1 MTEKNFLTPIQAV
14 YKAYMRSYVSDDAMR
29 NFIAAMRKF
38 FESYDKSQDENH
50 NKLFI
55 HNFLKESFYNGTNAI
70 NSADDADY
78 AIYATER
85 SRTSVPVVLIEAKH
99 VNNVSEMVL
108 VDNINRKA
116 LHELVLYYI
125 LEEEAKKNY
134 NIKNLIITDGY
145 RWFIFDKKVFLDSF
159 IRDRKFV
166 KQVMDMEKSHEYN
179 RPDIYQ
185 KLIKPKVEEVQE
197 ELVFTYFDISRFEN
211 RLDDE
216 DIAEDKALRGVYK
229 VLSPVHL
236 LQLPFIADHNT
247 INRRFYNELL
257 YILGLHEEKD
267 KNSGLLKIKRLPASQ
282 QQYFSMLEQAMQ
294 KLEDYGIK
302 KEDEKFEI
310 ALGLVIE
317 WINRFLF
324 LKLLEAQLQD
334 MGYKKQLMTSERIP
348 DYCAFYELC
357 MRILAKPYNERTD
370 KMNELFGDV
379 PYLNSSLFELS
390 ESEKKYFSINAI
402 CTRGMKVYPQTVVL
416 INGKK
421 PKDEISS
428 LDYLFRFLASY
439 NYGADSLET
448 KEADTII
455 SASVLGLIFEKINGY
470 KDGAF
475 FTPGYVTEYM
485 CHDVIRK
492 AVVDKFNE
500 VKGWQCKDFEELKEC
515 IDYGNRDVRCEANDI
530 VNQIKICDPAVG
542 SGHFLVSALNELI
555 LVKAELRIL
564 QDHTEV
570 PNRIKEYKIHV
581 ESDELVLLDE
591 DNKQFKYRP
600 SSVESQ
606 TIQRALFEEKR
617 TIIENCLFGVD
628 LNPKSVDICRLR
640 LWIELLKNAYYY
652 NDNGV
657 RHLQTLPNIDI
668 NIKHGNSLLS
678 KFPVRSGKSISSE
691 MLTEESLKK
700 YFDNV
705 AEFKNCSDK
714 VRKADIRKE
723 IEDFKLSFEA
733 SGYQQD
739 LFGQKKSRKKI
750 VGESHYAEALEWM
763 IEFPEVLSDK
773 GVFKGFDVIIGNPP
787 YVSLGNQ
794 KDLSGI
800 YQRMVDTHDN
810 VYSTYDSKGDLYIL
824 FVERALSLL
833 KEKGRL
839 SFIIPNK
846 WMKIGAG
853 RGLRHLLSNKDLTEL
868 VDFKDHQIFPEAT
881 TYTCIVNIINQDA
894 SDKLRIANVPIFKK
908 DELKAK
914 AEEAFETFSRDD
926 FNESI
931 WVTSSVKKNR
941 LLKEIQ
947 KNNSSLEDYCCGQA
961 NIGLITGLTDAFV
974 ISEEKKEQLIEA
986 DDSAKDI
993 LRPMLRG
1000 KGMIAFQ
1007 KPTVDQYLV
1016 FLPKGFTKK
1025 GMGIPEDAPKPS
1037 EKEAWEWVRSNYPSI
1052 ASHME
1057 EFEGDGKK
1065 RSDSHK
1071 GDYWWELRA
1080 CTYYEE
1086 FCKPK
1091 IMYQVMPTK
1100 PCFIYNKEHTF
1111 CNNSVWFIQKDDKA
1125 LLALLNSKVAWWL
1138 MNELCPMIQNGCQLI
1153 WDNFK
1158 LLPIPRKLPELLATL
1173 ADELMAAKDNNDDEL
1188 FDAKYEELNEVV
1200 REAYNID

>member
-1 MTEKNFLTPIQAV
+1 MTEKNFLTPTQAV

-38 FESYDKSQDENH
+38 FESYDRSQDENH

-99 VNNVSEMVL
+99 VNNVSEMVS

-166 KQVMDMEKSHEYN
+166 KKVMDMEKSHEYN

-197 ELVFTYFDISRFEN
+197 KLVFTYFDISRFEN

-282 QQYFSMLEQAMQ
+282 RQYFSMLEQAML

-390 ESEKKYFSINAI
+390 ESERKFFSINAI
-402 CTRGMKVYPQTVVL
+402 CTRGMNVYPQTMVL

-421 PKDEISS
+421 PEKEISS

-448 KEADTII
+448 KEPDTII

-500 VKGWQCKDFEELKEC
+500 VKGWQCRDFEELKEC

-591 DNKQFKYRP
+591 DNKQFKYKP

-628 LNPKSVDICRLR
+628 LNPKSVDICHLR
-640 LWIELLKNAYYY
+640 LWIELLKNAYYF

-787 YVSLGNQ
+787 YVSLESQ
-794 KDLSGI
+794 KELSKI
-800 YQRMVDTHDN
+800 YQNMVNTN
-810 VYSTYDSKGDLYIL
+810 APVYSTYDSQGDLYIL

-833 KEKGRL
+833 KEKGHL
-839 SFIIPNK
+839 SFIMPNK
-846 WMKIGAG
+846 WMKVGAG

-868 VDFKDHQIFPEAT
+868 VDFKDRQIFPEAT
-881 TYTCIVNIINQDA
+881 TYTCIISLINQEP
-894 SDKLRIANVPIFKK
+894 SETLRIATLPSFDK
-908 DELKAK
+908 DELKK
-914 AEEAFETFSRDD
+914 KTQEAFEIFPRNA
-926 FNESI
+926 FNEEI
-931 WVTSSVKKNR
+931 WVTSSVSNNQLMKKLQTKCVSLNDYVSGKANR
-941 LLKEIQ
+941 
-947 KNNSSLEDYCCGQA
+947 
-961 NIGLITGLTDAFV
+961 GLTTGLTDAFIV
-974 ISEEKKEQLIEA
+974 TTDTSERLIAEDA
-986 DDSAKDI
+986 SAKEI

-1000 KGMIAFQ
+1000 QGLQAFANAQ
-1007 KPTVDQYLV
+1007 PDYNIV
-1016 FLPKGFTKK
+1016 FVPKGFTKR
-1025 GMGIPEDAPKPS
+1025 GMGLGDEGQKPE
-1037 EKEAWEWVRSNYPSI
+1037 ENVAWNWFSDKYPSI
-1052 ASHME
+1052 ANHLSQFE
-1057 EFEGDGKK
+1057 ERGRS
-1065 RSDSHK
+1065 RSDK

-1158 LLPIPRKLPELLATL
+1158 LLPIPRELPESLATL

-1188 FDAKYEELNEVV
+1188 FDAKYDELNEVV